1 MRTNH
6 VGWNPA
12 CSLLTSAEGDTFF
25 PECSNTVEV
34 HKRMRTN
41 HVGWNPACSLLWR
54 RGRTR
59 PNFQMENRPA
69 VDGSQATATE
79 TGRARW
85 RLSARVSVQRR
96 TLAGAAALPPCRTD
110 RSPSRQLR
118 ANSDGIAT
126 LRYSLRRRHDSYDT
140 GPKASLKNRRRE

>member
-41 HVGWNPACSLLWR
+41 HVGWNSRL
-54 RGRTR
+54 
-59 PNFQMENRPA
+59 FVA
-69 VDGSQATATE
+69 V
-79 TGRARW
+79 
-85 RLSARVSVQRR
+85 
-96 TLAGAAALPPCRTD
+96 AAAVERGPISKWKTD
-110 RSPSRQLR
+110 RLGMGQ
-118 ANSDGIAT
+118 
-126 LRYSLRRRHDSYDT
+126 SYRD
-140 GPKASLKNRRRE
+140 

>member
-1 MRTNH
+1 ML
-6 VGWNPA
+6 VGIPPVRCCGGAVERGPISKWKTDRLWMGHKLLRLKPGVPA
-12 CSLLTSAEGDTFF
+12 GGF
-25 PECSNTVEV
+25 
-34 HKRMRTN
+34 
-41 HVGWNPACSLLWR
+41 R
-54 RGRTR
+54 R
-59 PNFQMENRPA
+59 E
-69 VDGSQATATE
+69 
-79 TGRARW
+79 
-85 RLSARVSVQRR
+85 VSVQRR